1 MIFCDI
7 KVHDDDDGV
16 YPSVYQVCSVGGCVS
31 LKAVA
36 SFPQSIV
43 SLAAV
48 FLLSQSGLNT
58 KHSTS
63 VVGGAN
69 RGWSCWSWVICM
81 WLCYNS
87 WKWWNLWMCF
97 LYYVVWH
104 GLACVA
110 SLAGFASVGFAL
122 ECCVRRYK
130 LYLLCKVQMCY
141 TVKMCWKVLFCCNVE
156 MCWLVQMFS

>member
-1 MIFCDI
+1 MLCDMKVHDDFPYMMLCDI

-63 VVGGAN
+63 VVGGAV
-69 RGWSCWSWVICM
+69 RGWSCCSW
-81 WLCYNS
+81 LT
-87 WKWWNLWMCF
+87 
-97 LYYVVWH
+97 
-104 GLACVA
+104 
-110 SLAGFASVGFAL
+110 
-122 ECCVRRYK
+122 E
-130 LYLLCKVQMCY
+130 
-141 TVKMCWKVLFCCNVE
+141 
-156 MCWLVQMFS
+156 